1 MVKTNFNLFGPAH
14 LAILAMVL
22 VLGSVLAL
30 LHRRLPRLAKAIRL
44 SVAVA
49 LLLDTAMFYGY
60 QITNGLLTFPDHLPL
75 ELCDV
80 SLVLTIVALFA
91 LKPLAYDLAYYWAL
105 AGASMAL
112 LTPNLWEPFPS
123 FGTVQ
128 FFVAHGLTVSAVLYL
143 VWSGQARPRPWSVLR
158 AMVGVN
164 IFAAVVGVF
173 DYVYKTNYFYLRA
186 KPANASMLD
195 YLGPWPIYLL
205 CTEGVA
211 LVLFVLLYLPVRG
224 RQVAEPARAAV
235 TVD

>member
-1 MVKTNFNLFGPAH
+1 
-14 LAILAMVL
+14 
-22 VLGSVLAL
+22 
-30 LHRRLPRLAKAIRL
+30 
-44 SVAVA
+44 
-49 LLLDTAMFYGY
+49 LLDTAVFYGY
-60 QITNGLLTFPDHLPL
+60 QIVHGLLSFPDHLPL
-75 ELCDV
+75 ELCDL
-80 SLVLTIVALFA
+80 SLALTIVALFA

-128 FFVAHGLTVSAVLYL
+128 FFVAHGLTVAAVLYL

-186 KPANASMLD
+186 KPANASVLD

-211 LVLFVLLYLPVRG
+211 LVLFVLLYLPARA